1 MTAGEL
7 IDALRAFD
15 PDETVCVRNPCP
27 MGDTSYAPVI
37 LVERCDLDEM
47 EGFQDGIWKRSPLV
61 VTNMSADCSP
71 VHEIVQ
77 ERPAGIGRPDAH
89 PARTRLGRRHRPTD
103 RIGRSCG
110 H

>member
-7 IDALRAFD
+7 IDALRAFA
-15 PDETVCVRNPCP
+15 PGETVHLRNPCP
-27 MGDTSYAPVI
+27 TGDTSYDPVI

-47 EGFQDGIWKRSPLV
+47 EGFRDGIWKRLPLV

-77 ERPAGIGRPDAH
+77 ERLAGIG
-89 PARTRLGRRHRPTD
+89 
-103 RIGRSCG
+103 
-110 H
+110 

>member
-15 PDETVCVRNPCP
+15 PDETVHVRDPCP
-27 MGDTSYAPVI
+27 TGNTSYNPVI

-47 EGFQDGIWKRSPLV
+47 EGFRDGIGETLPLV

-77 ERPAGIGRPDAH
+77 ERLAGIG
-89 PARTRLGRRHRPTD
+89 
-103 RIGRSCG
+103 
-110 H
+110 